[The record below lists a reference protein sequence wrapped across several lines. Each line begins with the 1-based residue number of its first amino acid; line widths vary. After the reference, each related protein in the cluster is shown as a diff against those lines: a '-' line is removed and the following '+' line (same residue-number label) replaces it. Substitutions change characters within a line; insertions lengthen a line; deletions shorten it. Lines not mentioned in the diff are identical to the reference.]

1 MRWRGVAVLAGL
13 LAVIFAVRSL
23 AAVAVV
29 LLVLAVGAA
38 RLPPAILA
46 RVTLDRS
53 GPARL
58 FHGESAQVHLAA
70 TNRGHGALSWLAITE
85 LIPFDL
91 ATQPLRWV
99 TTLRAGETRNIS
111 YSITGRRRGV
121 FRLGPAT
128 LVSSDPFGL
137 QPTQRAVAAG
147 PTVIV
152 YPRIVPI
159 ERLGLPATAP
169 FPDLRANL
177 PLYEDPQ
184 RIIGVRP
191 YETTDSGRRIHW
203 TASAHHG
210 SLLVTRLQPGIG
222 RDTVVL
228 LDLSREGMGTRARH
242 VETAVTVAASVLF
255 HVVTQ
260 ERLAAGLRYRD
271 ISLAPSS
278 DQGHLMAMLE
288 VLAVASIH
296 DLTTEELIEPVG
308 LPFGASVLLVTR
320 RFDVD
325 VQFRLYSLLRRGW
338 RPCVIQVGDDPAPK
352 IPGIPVWPVA
362 SERQLA
368 EALGGG

>member
-1 MRWRGVAVLAGL
+1 MSWRLVAILAGL
-13 LAVIFAVRSL
+13 LAVVFAVRSL
-23 AAVAVV
+23 AGVAVI
-29 LLVLAVGAA
+29 LLVLGAGAA
-38 RLPPAILA
+38 RLPPALLA

-58 FHGESAQVHLAA
+58 FHGESGQVQLTV
-70 TNRGHGALSWLAITE
+70 TNRGRGPIFWLAITE

-91 ATQPLRWV
+91 AIHPLRWI
-99 TTLRAGETRNIS
+99 TTLRAGESRAIS

-128 LVSSDPFGL
+128 LVSSDPLGL
-137 QPTQRAVAAG
+137 RPAQRPLADG

-169 FPDLRANL
+169 FPDLRAHL
-177 PLYEDPQ
+177 PLYEDPN

-191 YETTDSGRRIHW
+191 YATTDSGRRIHW

-222 RDTVVL
+222 RETVVL

-255 HVVTQ
+255 HVVTR

-278 DQGHLMAMLE
+278 EHAHLMAMLE
-288 VLAVASIH
+288 ILAIASVH
-296 DLTTEELIEPVG
+296 ELSTEELIEPVG
-308 LPFGASVLLVTR
+308 LSFGASVVLVTR
-320 RFDVD
+320 RFGAD

-338 RPCVIQVGDDPAPK
+338 RPCVIQVGDDPVPE
-352 IPGIPVWPVA
+352 IPGIPVWPVV
-362 SERQLA
+362 SDRELA